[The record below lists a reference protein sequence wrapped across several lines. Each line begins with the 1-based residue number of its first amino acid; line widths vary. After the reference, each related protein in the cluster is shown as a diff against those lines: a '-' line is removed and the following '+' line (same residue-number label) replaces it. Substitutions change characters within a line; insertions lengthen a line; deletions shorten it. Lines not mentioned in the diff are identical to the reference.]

1 MDLITVS
8 RRKGLEFEVRVRDRS
23 VVCDMA
29 PEDGGRGAGFS
40 PAELFAGALG
50 ACIAMAVQGWAE
62 ACEHGTGDVAA
73 SVVLELRPDPK
84 RIAGVAVDVELPAGI
99 PTDRKAAVGRVVE
112 HCLIQQTLRNPPDVD
127 VDVLMEN

>member
-1 MDLITVS
+1 MDLITIR
-8 RRKGLEFEVRVRDRS
+8 RRKGLEFEIRVRDHS

-40 PAELFAGALG
+40 PAELFAGAVG
-50 ACIAMAVQGWAE
+50 ACVATAVQTWFD
-62 ACEHGTGDVAA
+62 ACEHVEGDIGA

-84 RIAGVAVDVELPAGI
+84 RIAAVAVDVELPDGLPANRR
-99 PTDRKAAVGRVVE
+99 DAVLRVVE
-112 HCLIQQTLRNPPDVD
+112 HCLLRETLRDPPEVD